1 VPQMVGKEA
10 EMNRYHKLGFIVKG
24 GKCFVAFYDMM
35 SHTVQVL
42 PAIEYKA
49 VKDEMVPPH
58 VVEEAVKDWEGKI

>member
-1 VPQMVGKEA
+1 MVGKEA

-35 SHTVQVL
+35 SHAVQVL

-49 VKDEMVPPH
+49 VKD
-58 VVEEAVKDWEGKI
+58 WEGKI